1 MPVNF
6 GRRSPGSWANFGR
19 RSPCGVVGLGVS
31 DAVPPGIGEFRTAV
45 RLLERRVESENRI
58 LDAVPPGV
66 WLGLANF
73 GRRSP
78 WRKWRLEAEKP
89 NFGRRSPP
97 IENDRLVLGS
107 VSASVP
113 YYPGPHGVSGRVR
126 FHSQ

>member
-19 RSPCGVVGLGVS
+19 RSPCGVIGLGVS

-78 WRKWRLEAEKP
+78 WRKRRLEAEKP
-89 NFGRRSPP
+89 NLERQACAWLCERLRS
-97 IENDRLVLGS
+97 VLS
-107 VSASVP
+107 RT
-113 YYPGPHGVSGRVR
+113 SG
-126 FHSQ
+126 